1 MSRTRFDESLS
12 DIDARLVAEAEADLD
27 RLLAVE
33 PSAEFVARVRVA
45 ISNHKVER
53 NWAAWIKVAL
63 AAAAIVVVA
72 AAIALRQDN
81 PAVDGSLVVAPRM
94 PDTVLAAPLA
104 VVPPVT
110 TSTQVGRVRLRP
122 VRQVVEPEIVI
133 DGSLGEAIRRLAAQT
148 RGKVADPEAFEVAAP
163 SPSASQLSVPSVIL
177 DPLNVPELV
186 LTPADSALRGDAGS
200 TEHQKE

>member
-1 MSRTRFDESLS
+1 MSRTESLN
-12 DIDARLVAEAEADLD
+12 DTDARVVAAAEADLD

-33 PSAEFVARVRVA
+33 PSPEFVARVRVA
-45 ISNHKVER
+45 ISNNKVER

-63 AAAAIVVVA
+63 ASAAIMVAA
-72 AAIALRQDN
+72 AAIALRQHN
-81 PAVDGSLVVAPRM
+81 TAVDGSLVLAPRL
-94 PDTVLAAPLA
+94 PDTVLAAPPA
-104 VVPPVT
+104 VMAPVT
-110 TSTQVGRVRLRP
+110 TPTQVERVRPQP
-122 VRQVVEPEIVI
+122 VRQVVQQQIVI
-133 DGSLGEAIRRLAAQT
+133 DGSLAEAIRRLAAQT

-163 SPSASQLSVPSVIL
+163 APSGSQLSVPSVIL